1 MSPMKEQEKLPE
13 KKRTKGMESSNQMQ
27 SSRHWLVT
35 RMLEALGE
43 NVYKEITNIKK
54 DIETTEKNWSEV
66 KAAVTAAKNTPEG
79 ISSGVREAED
89 RVSNLEDREA
99 ESTRSQQQKQKR
111 ILKK

>member
-66 KAAVTAAKNTPEG
+66 KTAVTAAKNTPEG
-79 ISSGVREAED
+79 IRSGVHEAED
-89 RVSNLEDREA
+89 
-99 ESTRSQQQKQKR
+99 
-111 ILKK
+111 

>member
-1 MSPMKEQEKLPE
+1 MKEQEKLPE

-66 KAAVTAAKNTPEG
+66 KTAVTAAKNTPEG

-89 RVSNLEDREA
+89 
-99 ESTRSQQQKQKR
+99 
-111 ILKK
+111 